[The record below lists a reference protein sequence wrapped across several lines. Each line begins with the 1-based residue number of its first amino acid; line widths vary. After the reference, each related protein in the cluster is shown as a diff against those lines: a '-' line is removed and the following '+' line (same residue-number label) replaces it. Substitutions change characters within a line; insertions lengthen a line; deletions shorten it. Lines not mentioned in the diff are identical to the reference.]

1 MEQTKK
7 VKLTKYEKWF
17 RSMHRWERVLYRVL
31 YPYKRIGHTQ
41 KYDDKAYIFV
51 GNHLS
56 LFDVI
61 YSAMATTKPVHF
73 LAKKDLFEKGRM
85 KKFVT
90 KCQCIPVSRDGN
102 DVKAIMQ
109 AIKYLKNGESIA
121 IYPEGTRNKTNEIFL
136 PFKSGAAA
144 ISIKTKTPIV
154 PIVHLNKI
162 RLFKREYVLYGDPIE
177 FSEFYDKKLT
187 EEDIAACDEKLRNLM
202 LDMYYKLA
210 KKYKSTRL
218 AKIDANFSSKA

>member
-1 MEQTKK
+1 MEKTKK
-7 VKLTKYEKWF
+7 IKPTKFEKWF
-17 RSMHRWERVLYRVL
+17 KTLHFWERVLYRVL
-31 YPYKRIGHTQ
+31 YPYKRHGHTQ
-41 KYDDKAYIFV
+41 KYDDRAYIFV

-61 YSAMATTKPVHF
+61 YSAMATTKPIHF
-73 LAKKDLFEKGRM
+73 LAKKDLFEKGLM

-90 KCQCIPVSRDGN
+90 KCECIPVSRDGN

-109 AIKYLKNGESIA
+109 SMKYLKNGESIA
-121 IYPEGTRNKTNEIFL
+121 IYPEGTRNKTQEIFL

-144 ISIKTKTPIV
+144 LSIKTKTPIV
-154 PIVHLNKI
+154 PLVHLNKI
-162 RLFKREYVLYGDPIE
+162 KLFRKEHVFYGEPIE

-187 EEDIAACDEKLRNLM
+187 EEDVALCDEKLRSIM
-202 LDMYYKLA
+202 LDMYYDLA

-218 AKIDANFSSKA
+218 KNRV